1 MKLSGK
7 IYFTVVMIFLY
18 LPIFFLIF
26 YSFNSAGNMTH
37 FKGFTIEHYT
47 SVFQN
52 KRLLVIIVNTIAVAL
67 LAASI
72 STLIGICGAIG
83 IYYMRN
89 KKLKV
94 GLLTLNNI
102 LMVSSD
108 VVIGSSFLLLFTV
121 IGHFTG
127 MGLGFWSVL
136 VSHIAFCVPIVV
148 LLVLPKLYDMNPS
161 MINAAKDL
169 GATSWQTLTK
179 VIIPHILPGAI
190 GGFFMALTYSLDD
203 FTVSFFVTGGGFSV
217 LSVEVYSMAR
227 KGISMEINAIS
238 TLLFLLVM
246 FIIVGYYFIKRS
258 QQQRI
263 NKKGGIMR

>member
-1 MKLSGK
+1 MKIAGK
-7 IYFTVVMIFLY
+7 IYFAIMMAFLY

-37 FKGFTIEHYT
+37 FKGFTFDHYM

-52 KRLLVIIVNTIAVAL
+52 KRLIVIIVNTIAIAL

-72 STLIGICGAIG
+72 STIIGICGAIG

-121 IGHFTG
+121 IGHYTG

-136 VSHIAFCVPIVV
+136 ISHIAFCVPIVV
-148 LLVLPKLYDMNPS
+148 LLVLPKLYDMNKS
-161 MINAAKDL
+161 IVDAARDL
-169 GATSWQTLTK
+169 GASSFQTLVK

-203 FTVSFFVTGGGFSV
+203 FTVSFFVTGSGFSV

-227 KGISMEINAIS
+227 KGITMEINAIS
-238 TLLFLLVM
+238 TLLFMLVM
-246 FIIVGYYFIKRS
+246 ILILGYYAI
-258 QQQRI
+258 
-263 NKKGGIMR
+263 KKGQQKRVQKRGEVMR

>member
-1 MKLSGK
+1 
-7 IYFTVVMIFLY
+7 
-18 LPIFFLIF
+18 
-26 YSFNSAGNMTH
+26 MTY
-37 FKGFTIEHYT
+37 FKGFTFDHYT

-136 VSHIAFCVPIVV
+136 ISHIAFCVPIVV

-169 GATSWQTLTK
+169 GATSWQTLIK

-190 GGFFMALTYSLDD
+190 GGSLWH
-203 FTVSFFVTGGGFSV
+203 
-217 LSVEVYSMAR
+217 
-227 KGISMEINAIS
+227 
-238 TLLFLLVM
+238 
-246 FIIVGYYFIKRS
+246 
-258 QQQRI
+258 
-263 NKKGGIMR
+263 

>member
-1 MKLSGK
+1 MKLTGK
-7 IYFTVVMIFLY
+7 IYFSIVMIFLY
-18 LPIFFLIF
+18 LPILFLIF
-26 YSFNSAGNMTH
+26 YSFNGAGNMTK
-37 FKGFTIEHYT
+37 FDGFTLDHYI

-52 KRLLVIIVNTIAVAL
+52 KRLLVIIINTIAIAL

-72 STLIGICGAIG
+72 STIIGICGAIG

-89 KKLKV
+89 KKIKI

-121 IGHFTG
+121 IGHYTG

-136 VSHIAFCVPIVV
+136 ISHIAFCVPIVV
-148 LLVLPKLYDMNPS
+148 LLVLPKLYDMNHS
-161 MINAAKDL
+161 MINAARDL
-169 GATSWQTLTK
+169 GASSWQTLSK
-179 VIIPHILPGAI
+179 VVIPHILPGAI

-203 FTVSFFVTGGGFSV
+203 FTVSFFVTGSGFSV

-227 KGISMEINAIS
+227 KGITMEINAIS
-238 TLLFLLVM
+238 TLLFALVM
-246 FIIVGYYFIKRS
+246 TLILGYYFVKNA
-258 QQQRI
+258 QQRKI
-263 NKKGGIMR
+263 RKKGGIIR

>member
-1 MKLSGK
+1 
-7 IYFTVVMIFLY
+7 
-18 LPIFFLIF
+18 FLIF

-37 FKGFTIEHYT
+37 FKGFTFDHYT

-121 IGHFTG
+121 
-127 MGLGFWSVL
+127 
-136 VSHIAFCVPIVV
+136 
-148 LLVLPKLYDMNPS
+148 
-161 MINAAKDL
+161 
-169 GATSWQTLTK
+169 
-179 VIIPHILPGAI
+179 
-190 GGFFMALTYSLDD
+190 
-203 FTVSFFVTGGGFSV
+203 
-217 LSVEVYSMAR
+217 
-227 KGISMEINAIS
+227 
-238 TLLFLLVM
+238 
-246 FIIVGYYFIKRS
+246 
-258 QQQRI
+258 
-263 NKKGGIMR
+263 